1 MLISFSKTIFMV
13 KKHESADVAKDYE
26 TFLF

>member
-1 MLISFSKTIFMV
+1 MLISFSKTLFMV
-13 KKHESADVAKDYE
+13 KKLELADVAKDYE

>member
-13 KKHESADVAKDYE
+13 KKHELAVVAKDYE
-26 TFLF
+26 TFSF